1 MKLQRITLL
10 AALAVTLA
18 LGAGLAA
25 ADDQGGTATPSYGS
39 NPPSVYVD
47 GRGDVPVTE
56 LGSAGATDGPQ
67 AKPTSPSFRSSPP
80 SVSVDGRGDV
90 PVTELGSG

>member
-1 MKLQRITLL
+1 MKRKLI
-10 AALAVTLA
+10 AVLSISVLI
-18 LGAGLAA
+18 LGAGVAA
-25 ADDQGGTATPSYGS
+25 ADDEGGSATPSFGS

-56 LGSAGATDGPQ
+56 LGAADGPVVEQ
-67 AKPTSPSFRSSPP
+67 AKPTSPSFRSNPP
-80 SVSVDGRGDV
+80 SVYVDGRGDV